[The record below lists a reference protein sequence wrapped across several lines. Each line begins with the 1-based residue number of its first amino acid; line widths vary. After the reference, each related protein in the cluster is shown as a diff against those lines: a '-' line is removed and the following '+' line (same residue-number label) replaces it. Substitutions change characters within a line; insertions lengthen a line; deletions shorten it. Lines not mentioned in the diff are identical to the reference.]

1 MTVPRAEEHLL
12 TPQVHRVAERHCD
25 SDDVVSLRF
34 DVAPGSAGCGQPGQF
49 NMLYAFGVGEVPI
62 SFSRCDAQK
71 GHIWHT
77 VRGVGPVSRALAAL
91 DVNDA
96 VGIRGPFGTPWP
108 LETMEGR
115 DIVLMAG
122 GLGLAPLRPVVDHV
136 LRHRNRMGN
145 VRLLYGARSPE
156 ALIFL
161 PELEVWA
168 EERDIEVKVTVDH
181 AVSGWDGHVGVI
193 TTLLDALPVDPEKT
207 MALICGPGLMMRFSV
222 SALEGLG
229 CADKQLFV
237 SMERNMKCAVGQCGR
252 CQYGPYFIC
261 REGPV
266 FRYDHIRSLF
276 RISDI

>member
-12 TPQVHRVAERHCD
+12 TPQLHRVAERQSD

-34 DVAPGSAGCGQPGQF
+34 DVAPGSAGFGQPGQF

-136 LRHRNRMGN
+136 LRQREILGKI
-145 VRLLYGARSPE
+145 RLLYGARSPE
-156 ALIFL
+156 ALIYA

-168 EERDIEVKVTVDH
+168 EERGIEVKVTVDH
-181 AVSGWDGHVGVI
+181 AAAGWEGHVGVI

-207 MALICGPGLMMRFSV
+207 MAMICGPGLMMRFSV

-229 CADKQLFV
+229 CAEERLFV